1 MSLQRR
7 VALVTGAAQGMGRA
21 IAIRLAKDGLDV
33 GVSDIHSKRSALED
47 VAKSIESVGGK
58 AVVLPGDVSKEEDVK
73 AMVDGTAAALGG
85 LHVMVANAGVGP
97 ACPFIE
103 ETVEG
108 FNKTMAINGLSVFL
122 CFKYAAKKI
131 LEQGHGEG
139 RLIAASSL
147 AGKMAYP
154 GFTGYNASKF
164 AMRGVVQTA
173 AIELGPH
180 GITANAYAPAGTI
193 DTPLTRTTE
202 VADRVDLNAI
212 AATLPMRRVG
222 QPGDIAALVSYLASV
237 DSGYVTGSCYILDVS
252 LIRIELRSSHSQ
264 ITIDGGWRVD

>member
-33 GVSDIHSKRSALED
+33 GVSDIHSKQSALED

-58 AVVLPGDVSKEEDVK
+58 AVVLPGDVSKEEDVN
-73 AMVDGTAAALGG
+73 AMVEGTAAALGG

-131 LEQGHGEG
+131 IEQGHGEG

-180 GITANAYAPAGTI
+180 GITANAYAPGTI

-202 VADRVDLNAI
+202 VSDRVNLDAI

-237 DSGYVTGSCYILDVS
+237 DSGYVTG
-252 LIRIELRSSHSQ
+252 Q
-264 ITIDGGWRVD
+264 TITIDGGWRVD

>member
-47 VAKSIESVGGK
+47 VAKSIESAGGK
-58 AVVLPGDVSKEEDVK
+58 AVVLPGDVSKEEDVN
-73 AMVDGTAAALGG
+73 AMVEGTAAALGG

-180 GITANAYAPAGTI
+180 GITANAYAPA
-193 DTPLTRTTE
+193 RTTE
-202 VADRVDLNAI
+202 VADRVDLSAI

-237 DSGYVTGSCYILDVS
+237 DSGYVTGSCHIL
-252 LIRIELRSSHSQ
+252 